1 MTKSDDSPKT
11 VAEIAKQIIV
21 NSTERSIPLTPE
33 NYYVWFEYFLGFN
46 KELQDAIDAVIDAK
60 DHFSEETNRKLYND
74 FINQN
79 NFEALEE
86 IQKEGY
92 KIFQNILRASLST
105 NDAASTYSG
114 KMEGYYKQL
123 NDTHE
128 FTQIEKLLEE
138 IIKDTHDMAASS
150 YQLNQKLDEATAQI
164 QSLSEQLEETK
175 REVLLDGL
183 TGLNNRKAFDK
194 KVKELCEQFDRN
206 VAFFSVIML
215 DIDYFKKFNDQH
227 GHQTG
232 DAVLSIVGSLLKQSV
247 KGKDF
252 PSRYGGE
259 EFIILLPKTKLN
271 GALVVAEQI
280 REIISSKKFKNT
292 QTGQKLGNITVSI
305 GVAEIRQGDTAIT
318 VVERADAS
326 LYLAKE
332 NGRNNVKSE
341 TELEKKGVA

>member
-1 MTKSDDSPKT
+1 MTTSDDSPKT
-11 VAEIAKQIIV
+11 VAEIAKKIIV

-46 KELQDAIDAVIDAK
+46 KELQDAIDAIIGAK
-60 DHFSEETNRKLYND
+60 EHFSEKINRELYND

-79 NFEALEE
+79 NFEVLEE
-86 IQKEGY
+86 IQKESY

-105 NDAASTYSG
+105 NSAASTYSG
-114 KMEGYYKQL
+114 KMEGYYQQL
-123 NDTHE
+123 NDTQELTHI
-128 FTQIEKLLEE
+128 QKLLEA
-138 IIKDTHDMAASS
+138 IIKDTHDMAVSS
-150 YQLNQKLDEATAQI
+150 YELNQKLDQATAQI
-164 QSLSEQLEETK
+164 QALSKQLEETK

-183 TGLNNRKAFDK
+183 TGLNNRKAFDRK
-194 KVKELCEQFDRN
+194 IEALCEQFDQN
-206 VAFFSVIML
+206 VDFFSVIML

-232 DAVLSIVGSLLKQSV
+232 DAVLSIVGGLLKQCV

-259 EFIILLPKTKLN
+259 EFIILLPGTKLN
-271 GALVVAEQI
+271 GAQVVAEQI
-280 REIISSKKFKNT
+280 RETISSKKFKNT

-318 VVERADAS
+318 LVERADAS

-341 TELEKKGVA
+341 TDLEKKGVA

>member
-1 MTKSDDSPKT
+1 MSKNDESPKT
-11 VAEIAKQIIV
+11 VADIAKKVIV
-21 NSTERSIPLTPE
+21 NSTERAIPLTPE

-46 KELQDAIDAVIDAK
+46 KDLEDAINVIINSK
-60 DHFSEETNRKLYND
+60 GYFSEETNRSLYNE
-74 FINQN
+74 FINQSN
-79 NFEALEE
+79 HEVLEE
-86 IQKEGY
+86 IQKESY

-114 KMEGYYKQL
+114 KMKGYYKQL

-128 FTQIEKLLEE
+128 LTHIQKLLEE

-150 YQLNQKLDEATAQI
+150 YELNQKLDEATAQI
-164 QSLSEQLEETK
+164 QSLSRQLEETK

-183 TGLNNRKAFDK
+183 TGLNNRRSFDRK
-194 KVKELCEQFDRN
+194 IKELCEQFDGN
-206 VAFFSVIML
+206 VNTFSVIML

-232 DAVLSIVGSLLKQSV
+232 DAVLSIVGGLLKETL

-259 EFIILLPKTKLN
+259 EFIILLPRTRLE
-271 GALVVAEQI
+271 GATAVAEQI
-280 REIISSKKFKNT
+280 RETISSKKFKNT

-305 GVAEIRQGDTAIT
+305 GVAEIQKGDTAIT
-318 VVERADAS
+318 VVERADAA
-326 LYLAKE
+326 LYMAKAS
-332 NGRNNVKSE
+332 GRNNVK
-341 TELEKKGVA
+341 TEEYLESV